1 MRFNRL
7 GLQSSLPILTWILA
21 AAAVTSA
28 ALAVVWNRD
37 FRHASAA
44 DPGTSCPVVIAPKS
58 RPPLT
63 AIGVHR
69 VALIGDSIMSQASCS
84 AAESLAGAG
93 IQTARYAVSGSGLL
107 TGSVDWL
114 RHTQDILRWQHPNAV
129 LAIFV
134 GNYWGAP
141 IRDANGQ
148 SVADDS
154 PAFFV
159 AWQQRAQLLS
169 NEVRAAGAQMYW
181 VSPPPIALPPLSH
194 AERLFAG
201 YRSIPGDHVL
211 DSGSVLA
218 GPNGEPVMTKQT
230 CGSARII
237 RSVVDGIHLSN
248 DGARLYGQQIAHD
261 FTAQLGLFTTPK
273 PC

>member
-1 MRFNRL
+1 MRFNRVGSL
-7 GLQSSLPILTWILA
+7 KSLPTLTWIIV
-21 AAAVTSA
+21 AVVVVVA
-28 ALAVVWNRD
+28 ALAVVWDRD

-44 DPGTSCPVVIAPKS
+44 DPGTSCPVAVAPKS

-69 VALIGDSIMSQASCS
+69 VALIGDSIMFQASCS
-84 AAESLAGAG
+84 VAESLANAG
-93 IQTARYAVSGSGLL
+93 IQTGRYAVSGSGLL
-107 TGSVDWL
+107 SGNVDWL
-114 RHTQDILRWQHPNAV
+114 RRMQDILHFQHPNAV
-129 LAIFV
+129 VAIFV
-134 GNYWGAP
+134 GNYWTP
-141 IRDANGQ
+141 IRSANGRP
-148 SVADDS
+148 VADDS
-154 PAFFV
+154 PAFFA

-194 AERLFAG
+194 AQRLFDG
-201 YRSIPGDHVL
+201 YRSIPGDNVL

-218 GPNGEPVMTKQT
+218 GPNGGAVMTKKT
-230 CGSARII
+230 CGSAQII
-237 RSVVDGIHLSN
+237 RSVDGVHLSN

-261 FTAQLGLFTTPK
+261 FTAQLGLLTTPR